1 MSLRRMR
8 EDVYDLR
15 AKVDSDTFSKEE
27 QKTFLRLFV
36 ELIEE
41 VEDLQEKVHRLRD
54 VE

>member
-1 MSLRRMR
+1 MSLCRMR
-8 EDVYDLR
+8 EDVEDLR
-15 AKVDSDTFSKEE
+15 VKIDEGTFSNVD